1 MNSKWSEYEATP
13 KVRNTAIIREPDKR
27 QHRELWR
34 WVGFGAVLVVVIL
47 FSEWKNFEL
56 IRHGYRIE
64 DLRKEH
70 EKAESANRHLRL
82 EIETLTSPKRIERF
96 ATEQLNLVVPSQDQA
111 IVLERV
117 EVAPPPDTAIVATR
131 R

>member
-1 MNSKWSEYEATP
+1 MTSKWSEYEATP

>member
-1 MNSKWSEYEATP
+1 MKSQWLEYEKTP
-13 KVRNTAIIREPDKR
+13 KVRNTAIIREPDKK
-27 QHRELWR
+27 QHKELRR
-34 WVGFGAVLVVVIL
+34 WVGFGIVIVAVVL
-47 FSEWKNFEL
+47 FSAWQNFEL
-56 IRHGYRIE
+56 IQHGYRIE

-70 EKAESANRHLRL
+70 EIEKSENKKLRL
-82 EIETLTSPKRIERF
+82 EIESRTSPREVERIARE
-96 ATEQLNLVVPSQDQA
+96 ELNLVVPSQDQV

>member
-117 EVAPPPDTAIVATR
+117 EVAPPPDTEIVATLR
-131 R
+131 

>member
-1 MNSKWSEYEATP
+1 MKSQWLEYEKTP
-13 KVRNTAIIREPDKR
+13 KVRNTAIIREPDKK
-27 QHRELWR
+27 QHKELRR
-34 WVGFGAVLVVVIL
+34 WVGFGIVIVAVVL
-47 FSEWKNFEL
+47 FSAWQNFEL
-56 IRHGYRIE
+56 IQHGYRIE

-70 EKAESANRHLRL
+70 EIEKSENKKLRL
-82 EIETLTSPKRIERF
+82 EIESRTSPMEVERIARE
-96 ATEQLNLVVPSQDQA
+96 ELNLVVPSQDQV